1 MSAIKTWW
9 KKLWREEYQLIITIP
24 SDTIFHADGSRTE
37 TTKEKQYAASKLIK
51 TTPKFFI
58 FKDLKG
64 RRHEI
69 KFLKPV
75 NFHIIKI
82 W

>member
-1 MSAIKTWW
+1 MSLKTWW
-9 KKLWREEYQLIITIP
+9 KRIWREEYQLIITIP
-24 SDTIFHADGSRTE
+24 ADVTIHTDGSRTE
-37 TTKEKQYAASKLIK
+37 TTREKQYVASKIIK
-51 TTPKFFI
+51 ASPKLFI

-69 KFLKPV
+69 KFLKPAD
-75 NFHIIKI
+75 FHIIKI